1 MEHKEESSA
10 THVEPKLGHRP
21 YFPDLM
27 DPTFLSEA
35 IFLNKQGTKDVIHAK
50 VEKTFSML
58 FLFFQHFVTP
68 NV

>member
-35 IFLNKQGTKDVIHAK
+35 IFLNKQEAKDVIHAK
-50 VEKTFSML
+50 VEIFLTL
-58 FLFFQHFVTP
+58 FLFFPQLVTP